1 MQIKSV
7 FLYYFVIKWQNI
19 CIHAKYLVLLSA
31 EMEICEKMK
40 KWLLYILLFCPAF
53 VVADEL
59 QNILNKVYNAEV
71 MPAEKQDSVLGNGER
86 LMVNGER
93 VLKRFRLE
101 YENKHQIYRHSFMA
115 DYYVIDTKKKNQRTQ
130 IGGGPIRDAVLSPN
144 NRYVVYAKEDNNL
157 YIFKL
162 DYMTEVAVTTQKE
175 GENIFNGISDW
186 LYEEEFGTTCMCAFS
201 PDSKQVA
208 FVRLDEKDVPTFEW
222 QEMLGVQYPKTLSLR
237 YPKAG
242 DVNAKA
248 TVCVYDIYYKSI
260 KTMDIGETDN
270 WYIPRLTWTMPE
282 AKGKEPVEP
291 RLIVEKV
298 NRDQNK
304 MEVYSVNPKSTVSQ
318 LLYKESSDKY
328 YVDYELFDQWK
339 WLSDGRFVVLSEKDG
354 WLSAYLYSALGT
366 EMKRL
371 TPDGIDVFALYGVN
385 EKAQILYYQA
395 APTPM
400 TRQCYAVD
408 LKKGGITQLTTEE
421 GMHSLRFN
429 EDLSL
434 AIENFENNTTPNRYT
449 LYEIKGASLKK
460 RQELKN
466 NDAIAAKWAASG
478 LPNKE
483 FLYFVTER
491 KDTLNAWMILPPDF
505 DAHKRYPCVLMQYSG
520 PGSQRVLN
528 RWRKGFGHYLA
539 QQGYVVINSDGR
551 GTNAR
556 GRQWRNETYM
566 RLGQKEAD
574 DQLSTARFAAS
585 LAFVDPERI
594 AIIGW
599 SYGGYQAIRTMSE
612 KEDRLI
618 KCGVAI
624 APVTDW
630 RLYDTGYTERYMRRP
645 QVNAKGYDQADLKQL
660 ASQLQGDLLIIH
672 GLADDNVHAQN
683 TMQYVDALVQA
694 GKQFEMQIYPDDNH
708 FLRKRSNY
716 EHLHRRIMLFLKNKL

>member
-1 MQIKSV
+1 
-7 FLYYFVIKWQNI
+7 
-19 CIHAKYLVLLSA
+19 
-31 EMEICEKMK
+31 MELCAKMK
-40 KWLLYILLFCPAF
+40 KLLLYILLFCPAI
-53 VVADEL
+53 VAADEL
-59 QNILNKVYNAEV
+59 TNILNKEYNAQLLS
-71 MPAEKQDSVLGNGER
+71 AAQQDSILGNGER
-86 LMVNGER
+86 LMVGGESMP
-93 VLKRFRLE
+93 KRWRLE
-101 YENKHQIYRHSFMA
+101 HENKQQIYRHSFVA

-130 IGGGPIRDAVLSPN
+130 IGGGPIRDAVMSPN
-144 NRYVVYAKEDNNL
+144 NRYIVYAKADNNL

-162 DYMTEVAVTTQKE
+162 DYMTEVPLTTSKE
-175 GENIFNGISDW
+175 GSEIFNGISDW
-186 LYEEEFGTTCMCAFS
+186 LYEEEFGTTCMFAFS
-201 PDSKQVA
+201 PDSKQLA
-208 FVRLDEKDVPTFEW
+208 FVRLDEQDVPSFEW

-242 DVNAKA
+242 DANAKA
-248 TVCVYDIYYKSI
+248 SVCVYDIYYKSI
-260 KTMDIGETDN
+260 KTMDIGDTDN

-282 AKGKEPVEP
+282 QKGKEPVEP
-291 RLIVEKV
+291 RLIVEKI

-318 LLYKESSDKY
+318 LLYKESSDQY
-328 YVDYELFDQWK
+328 YVDYELFDHWK
-339 WLSDGRFVVLSEKDG
+339 WLRDGRFVVLSEKDG
-354 WLSAYLYSALGT
+354 WLSAYLYSALGR
-366 EMKRL
+366 EEKRL

-385 EKAQILYYQA
+385 EKAQLLYYQA

-408 LKKGGITQLTTEE
+408 LKKGGITPLTSEE

-429 EDLSL
+429 EDLTM
-434 AIENFENNTTPNRYT
+434 AIENFESNTTPNRYT
-449 LYEIKGASLKK
+449 LYEVKGTSLKK
-460 RQELKN
+460 REELKN
-466 NDAIAAKWAASG
+466 NDAVAAKWAASD

-491 KDTLNAWMILPPDF
+491 KDTLNAWMILPSDF
-505 DAHKRYPCVLMQYSG
+505 NAHKRYPCVLLQYSG

-574 DQLSTARFAAS
+574 DQLSTAHFAAS

-594 AIIGW
+594 ALMGW
-599 SYGGYQAIRTMSE
+599 SYGGYQTIRTMSE
-612 KEDRLI
+612 KEDRIL

-645 QVNAKGYDQADLKQL
+645 QVNAKGYNLADLKQM
-660 ASQLQGDLLIIH
+660 ASQLQGDLLIVH

-716 EHLHRRIMLFLKNKL
+716 EHLHRRIMVFLKNKL

>member
-1 MQIKSV
+1 
-7 FLYYFVIKWQNI
+7 
-19 CIHAKYLVLLSA
+19 
-31 EMEICEKMK
+31 MELCAKMK
-40 KWLLYILLFCPAF
+40 KLLLYILLFCPAI
-53 VVADEL
+53 VAADEL
-59 QNILNKVYNAEV
+59 TNILNKEYNAQLLSA
-71 MPAEKQDSVLGNGER
+71 AEQDSILGNGER
-86 LMVNGER
+86 LMVGGESMP
-93 VLKRFRLE
+93 KRWRLE
-101 YENKHQIYRHSFMA
+101 YENKQQIYRHSFVA

-130 IGGGPIRDAVLSPN
+130 IGGGPIRDAVMSPN
-144 NRYVVYAKEDNNL
+144 NRYIVYAKADNNL

-162 DYMTEVAVTTQKE
+162 DYMTEVPLTTSKE
-175 GENIFNGISDW
+175 GSEIFNGISDW
-186 LYEEEFGTTCMCAFS
+186 LYEEEFGTTCMFAFS
-201 PDSKQVA
+201 PDSKQLA
-208 FVRLDEKDVPTFEW
+208 FVRLDEQNVPSFEW

-242 DVNAKA
+242 DANAKA
-248 TVCVYDIYYKSI
+248 SVCVYDIYYKSI
-260 KTMDIGETDN
+260 KTMDIGDTDN

-282 AKGKEPVEP
+282 QKGKEPVEP
-291 RLIVEKV
+291 RLIVEKI

-318 LLYKESSDKY
+318 LLYKESSDQY
-328 YVDYELFDQWK
+328 YADYELFDHWK
-339 WLSDGRFVVLSEKDG
+339 WLRDGRFVVLSEKDG
-354 WLSAYLYSALGT
+354 WLSAYLYSALGR
-366 EMKRL
+366 EEKRL

-385 EKAQILYYQA
+385 EKAQLLYYQA

-408 LKKGGITQLTTEE
+408 MKKGGITPLTSEE

-429 EDLSL
+429 EDLTM
-434 AIENFENNTTPNRYT
+434 AIENFESNTTPNRYT
-449 LYEIKGASLKK
+449 LYEVKGTSLKK
-460 RQELKN
+460 REELKN
-466 NDAIAAKWAASG
+466 NDAVAAKWAASG

-491 KDTLNAWMILPPDF
+491 KDTLNAWMILPSDF
-505 DAHKRYPCVLMQYSG
+505 NAHKRYPCVLLQYSG

-574 DQLSTARFAAS
+574 DQLSTAHFAAS

-594 AIIGW
+594 ALMGW
-599 SYGGYQAIRTMSE
+599 SYGGYQTIRTMSE
-612 KEDRLI
+612 KEDRII

-645 QVNAKGYDQADLKQL
+645 QVNAKGYNLADLKQM
-660 ASQLQGDLLIIH
+660 ASQLQGDLLIVH

-716 EHLHRRIMLFLKNKL
+716 EHLHRRIMVFLKNKL

>member
-1 MQIKSV
+1 
-7 FLYYFVIKWQNI
+7 
-19 CIHAKYLVLLSA
+19 
-31 EMEICEKMK
+31 MELCAKMK
-40 KWLLYILLFCPAF
+40 KLLLYILLFCPAI
-53 VVADEL
+53 VAADEL
-59 QNILNKVYNAEV
+59 TNILNKEYNAQLLSA
-71 MPAEKQDSVLGNGER
+71 AEQDSILGNGER
-86 LMVNGER
+86 LMVGGESMP
-93 VLKRFRLE
+93 KRWRLE
-101 YENKHQIYRHSFMA
+101 YENKQQIYRHSFVA

-130 IGGGPIRDAVLSPN
+130 IGGGPIRDAVMSPN
-144 NRYVVYAKEDNNL
+144 NRYIVYAKADNNL

-162 DYMTEVAVTTQKE
+162 DYMTEVPLTTSKE
-175 GENIFNGISDW
+175 GSEIFNGISDW
-186 LYEEEFGTTCMCAFS
+186 LYEEEFGTTCMFAFS
-201 PDSKQVA
+201 PDSKQLA
-208 FVRLDEKDVPTFEW
+208 FVRLDEQNVPSFEW

-242 DVNAKA
+242 DANAKA
-248 TVCVYDIYYKSI
+248 SVCVYDIYYKSI
-260 KTMDIGETDN
+260 KTMDIGDTDN

-282 AKGKEPVEP
+282 QKGKEPVEP
-291 RLIVEKV
+291 RLIVEKI

-318 LLYKESSDKY
+318 LLYKESSDQY
-328 YVDYELFDQWK
+328 YVDYELFDHWK
-339 WLSDGRFVVLSEKDG
+339 WLRDGRFVVLSEKDG
-354 WLSAYLYSALGT
+354 WLSAYLYSALGR
-366 EMKRL
+366 EEKRL

-385 EKAQILYYQA
+385 EKAQLLYYQA

-408 LKKGGITQLTTEE
+408 MKKGGITPLTSEE

-429 EDLSL
+429 EDLTM
-434 AIENFENNTTPNRYT
+434 AIENFESNTTPNRYT
-449 LYEIKGASLKK
+449 LYEVKGTSLKK
-460 RQELKN
+460 REELKN
-466 NDAIAAKWAASG
+466 NDAVAAKWAASG

-491 KDTLNAWMILPPDF
+491 KDTLNAWMILPSDF
-505 DAHKRYPCVLMQYSG
+505 NAHKRYPCVLLQYSG

-574 DQLSTARFAAS
+574 DQLSTAHFAAS

-594 AIIGW
+594 ALMGW
-599 SYGGYQAIRTMSE
+599 SYGGYQTIRTMSE
-612 KEDRLI
+612 KEDRIL

-645 QVNAKGYDQADLKQL
+645 QVNAKGYDLADLKQM
-660 ASQLQGDLLIIH
+660 ASQLQGDLLIVH

-716 EHLHRRIMLFLKNKL
+716 EHLHRRIMVFLKNKL

>member
-1 MQIKSV
+1 
-7 FLYYFVIKWQNI
+7 
-19 CIHAKYLVLLSA
+19 
-31 EMEICEKMK
+31 MELCAKMK
-40 KWLLYILLFCPAF
+40 KLLLYILLFCPAI
-53 VVADEL
+53 VAADEL
-59 QNILNKVYNAEV
+59 TNILNKEYNAQLLS
-71 MPAEKQDSVLGNGER
+71 AAQQDSILGNGER
-86 LMVNGER
+86 LMVGGESMP
-93 VLKRFRLE
+93 KRWRLE
-101 YENKHQIYRHSFMA
+101 YENKQQIYRHSFVA

-130 IGGGPIRDAVLSPN
+130 IGGGPIRDAVMSPN
-144 NRYVVYAKEDNNL
+144 NRYIVYAKADNNL

-162 DYMTEVAVTTQKE
+162 DYMTEVPLTTSKE
-175 GENIFNGISDW
+175 GSEIFNGISDW
-186 LYEEEFGTTCMCAFS
+186 LYEEEFGTTCMFAFS
-201 PDSKQVA
+201 PDSKQLA
-208 FVRLDEKDVPTFEW
+208 FVRLDEQNVPSFEW

-242 DVNAKA
+242 DANAKA
-248 TVCVYDIYYKSI
+248 SVCVYDIYYKSI
-260 KTMDIGETDN
+260 KTMDIGDTDN

-282 AKGKEPVEP
+282 QKGKEPVEP
-291 RLIVEKV
+291 RLIVEKI

-304 MEVYSVNPKSTVSQ
+304 MEVYSVNPKSTVSH
-318 LLYKESSDKY
+318 LLYKESSDQY
-328 YVDYELFDQWK
+328 YVDYELFDHWK
-339 WLSDGRFVVLSEKDG
+339 WLRDGRFVVLSEKDG
-354 WLSAYLYSALGT
+354 WLSAYLYSALGR
-366 EMKRL
+366 EEKRL

-385 EKAQILYYQA
+385 EKAQLLYYQA

-408 LKKGGITQLTTEE
+408 MKKGGITPLTSEE

-429 EDLSL
+429 EDLTM
-434 AIENFENNTTPNRYT
+434 AIENFESNTTPNRYT
-449 LYEIKGASLKK
+449 LYEVKGTSLKK
-460 RQELKN
+460 REELKN
-466 NDAIAAKWAASG
+466 NDAVAAKWAASG

-491 KDTLNAWMILPPDF
+491 KDTLNAWMILPSDF
-505 DAHKRYPCVLMQYSG
+505 NAHKRYPCVLLQYSG

-574 DQLSTARFAAS
+574 DQLSTAHFAAS

-594 AIIGW
+594 ALMGW
-599 SYGGYQAIRTMSE
+599 SYGGYQTIRTMSE
-612 KEDRLI
+612 KEDRII

-645 QVNAKGYDQADLKQL
+645 QVNAKGYDLADLKQM
-660 ASQLQGDLLIIH
+660 ASQLQGDLLIVH

-716 EHLHRRIMLFLKNKL
+716 EHLHRRIMVFLKNKL

>member
-1 MQIKSV
+1 
-7 FLYYFVIKWQNI
+7 
-19 CIHAKYLVLLSA
+19 
-31 EMEICEKMK
+31 MELCAKMK
-40 KWLLYILLFCPAF
+40 KLLLYILLFCPAI
-53 VVADEL
+53 VAADEL
-59 QNILNKVYNAEV
+59 TNILNKEYNAQLLS
-71 MPAEKQDSVLGNGER
+71 AAQQDSILGNGER
-86 LMVNGER
+86 LMVGGESMP
-93 VLKRFRLE
+93 KRWRLE
-101 YENKHQIYRHSFMA
+101 YENKQQIYRHSFVA

-130 IGGGPIRDAVLSPN
+130 IGGGPIRDAVMSPN
-144 NRYVVYAKEDNNL
+144 NRYIVYAKADNNL

-162 DYMTEVAVTTQKE
+162 DYMTEVPLTTSKE
-175 GENIFNGISDW
+175 GSEIFNGISDW
-186 LYEEEFGTTCMCAFS
+186 LYEEEFGTTCMFAFS

-208 FVRLDEKDVPTFEW
+208 FVRLDEQDVPSFEW
-222 QEMLGVQYPKTLSLR
+222 QEMLGVQYPKTSSLR

-242 DVNAKA
+242 DANAKA
-248 TVCVYDIYYKSI
+248 SVCVYDIYYKSI
-260 KTMDIGETDN
+260 KTMDIGDTDN

-282 AKGKEPVEP
+282 QKGKEPVEP
-291 RLIVEKV
+291 RLIVEKI

-318 LLYKESSDKY
+318 LLYKESSDQY
-328 YVDYELFDQWK
+328 YVDYELFNHWK
-339 WLSDGRFVVLSEKDG
+339 WLRDGRFVVLSEKDG
-354 WLSAYLYSALGT
+354 WLSAYLYSALGR
-366 EMKRL
+366 EEKRL

-385 EKAQILYYQA
+385 EKAQLLYYQA

-408 LKKGGITQLTTEE
+408 MKKGGITPLTSEE

-429 EDLSL
+429 EDLTM
-434 AIENFENNTTPNRYT
+434 AIENFESNTTPNRYT
-449 LYEIKGASLKK
+449 LYEVKGTSLKK
-460 RQELKN
+460 REELKN
-466 NDAIAAKWAASG
+466 NDAVAAKWAASG

-491 KDTLNAWMILPPDF
+491 KDTLNAWMILPSDF
-505 DAHKRYPCVLMQYSG
+505 NAHKRYPCVLLQYSG

-574 DQLSTARFAAS
+574 DQLSTAHFAAS

-594 AIIGW
+594 ALMGW
-599 SYGGYQAIRTMSE
+599 SYGGYQTIRTMSE
-612 KEDRLI
+612 KEDRIL

-645 QVNAKGYDQADLKQL
+645 QVNAKGYNLADLKQM
-660 ASQLQGDLLIIH
+660 ASQLQGDLLIVH

-716 EHLHRRIMLFLKNKL
+716 EHLHRRIMVFLKNKL

>member
-1 MQIKSV
+1 
-7 FLYYFVIKWQNI
+7 
-19 CIHAKYLVLLSA
+19 
-31 EMEICEKMK
+31 MELCAKMK
-40 KWLLYILLFCPAF
+40 KLLLYILLFCPAI
-53 VVADEL
+53 VAADEL
-59 QNILNKVYNAEV
+59 TNILNKEYNAQLLSA
-71 MPAEKQDSVLGNGER
+71 AEQDSILGNGER
-86 LMVNGER
+86 LMVGGESMP
-93 VLKRFRLE
+93 KRWRLE
-101 YENKHQIYRHSFMA
+101 YKNKQQIYRHSFVA

-130 IGGGPIRDAVLSPN
+130 IGGGPIRDAVMSPN
-144 NRYVVYAKEDNNL
+144 NRYIVYAKADNNL

-162 DYMTEVAVTTQKE
+162 DYMTEVPLTTSKE
-175 GENIFNGISDW
+175 GSEIFNGISDW
-186 LYEEEFGTTCMCAFS
+186 LYEEEFGTTCMFAFS
-201 PDSKQVA
+201 PDSKQLA
-208 FVRLDEKDVPTFEW
+208 FVRLDEQDVPSFEW

-242 DVNAKA
+242 DANAKA
-248 TVCVYDIYYKSI
+248 SVCVYDIYYKSI
-260 KTMDIGETDN
+260 KTMDIGDTDN

-282 AKGKEPVEP
+282 QKGKEPVEP
-291 RLIVEKV
+291 RLIVEKI

-318 LLYKESSDKY
+318 LLYKESSDQY
-328 YVDYELFDQWK
+328 YVDYELFDHWK
-339 WLSDGRFVVLSEKDG
+339 WLRDGRFVVLSEKDG
-354 WLSAYLYSALGT
+354 WLSAYLYSALGR
-366 EMKRL
+366 EEKRL

-385 EKAQILYYQA
+385 EKAQLLYYQA

-408 LKKGGITQLTTEE
+408 MKKGGITPLTSEE

-429 EDLSL
+429 EDLTM
-434 AIENFENNTTPNRYT
+434 AIENFESNTTPNRYT
-449 LYEIKGASLKK
+449 LYEVKGTSLKK
-460 RQELKN
+460 REELKN
-466 NDAIAAKWAASG
+466 NDAVAAKWAASG

-491 KDTLNAWMILPPDF
+491 KDTLNAWMILPSDF
-505 DAHKRYPCVLMQYSG
+505 NAHKRYPCVLLQYSG

-574 DQLSTARFAAS
+574 DQLSTAHFAAS
-585 LAFVDPERI
+585 LAFVDTERI
-594 AIIGW
+594 ALMGW
-599 SYGGYQAIRTMSE
+599 SYGGYQTIRTMSE
-612 KEDRLI
+612 KEDRII

-645 QVNAKGYDQADLKQL
+645 QVNAKGYNLADLKQM
-660 ASQLQGDLLIIH
+660 ASQLQGDLLIVH

-716 EHLHRRIMLFLKNKL
+716 EHLHRRIMVFLKNKL

>member
-1 MQIKSV
+1 
-7 FLYYFVIKWQNI
+7 
-19 CIHAKYLVLLSA
+19 
-31 EMEICEKMK
+31 MELCAKMK
-40 KWLLYILLFCPAF
+40 KLLLYILLFCPAI
-53 VVADEL
+53 VAADEL
-59 QNILNKVYNAEV
+59 TNILNKEYNAQLLSA
-71 MPAEKQDSVLGNGER
+71 AEQDSILGNGER
-86 LMVNGER
+86 LMVGGESMP
-93 VLKRFRLE
+93 KRWRLE
-101 YENKHQIYRHSFMA
+101 YENKQQIYRHSFVA

-130 IGGGPIRDAVLSPN
+130 IGGGPIRDAVMSPN
-144 NRYVVYAKEDNNL
+144 NRYIVYAKADNNL

-162 DYMTEVAVTTQKE
+162 DYMTEVPLTTSKE
-175 GENIFNGISDW
+175 GSEIFNGISDW
-186 LYEEEFGTTCMCAFS
+186 LYEEEFGTTCMFAFS
-201 PDSKQVA
+201 PDSKQLA
-208 FVRLDEKDVPTFEW
+208 FVRLDEQNVPSFEW

-242 DVNAKA
+242 DANAKA
-248 TVCVYDIYYKSI
+248 SVCVYDIYYKSI
-260 KTMDIGETDN
+260 KTMDIGDTDN

-282 AKGKEPVEP
+282 QKGKEPVEP
-291 RLIVEKV
+291 RLIVEKI

-318 LLYKESSDKY
+318 LLYKESSDQY
-328 YVDYELFDQWK
+328 YVDYELFDHWK
-339 WLSDGRFVVLSEKDG
+339 WLRDGRFVVLSEKDG
-354 WLSAYLYSALGT
+354 WLSAYLYSALGR
-366 EMKRL
+366 EEKRL

-385 EKAQILYYQA
+385 EKAQLLYYQA

-408 LKKGGITQLTTEE
+408 MKKGGITPLTSEE

-429 EDLSL
+429 EDLTM
-434 AIENFENNTTPNRYT
+434 AIENFESNTTPNRYT
-449 LYEIKGASLKK
+449 LYEVKGTSLKK
-460 RQELKN
+460 REELKN
-466 NDAIAAKWAASG
+466 NDAVAAKWAASG

-491 KDTLNAWMILPPDF
+491 KDTLNAWMILPSDF
-505 DAHKRYPCVLMQYSG
+505 NAHKRYPCVLLQYSG

-574 DQLSTARFAAS
+574 DQLSTAHFAAS

-594 AIIGW
+594 ALMGW
-599 SYGGYQAIRTMSE
+599 SYGGYQTIRTMSE
-612 KEDRLI
+612 KEDRIL

-645 QVNAKGYDQADLKQL
+645 QVNAKGYNLADLKQM
-660 ASQLQGDLLIIH
+660 ASQLQGDLLIVH

-716 EHLHRRIMLFLKNKL
+716 EHLHRRIMVFLKNKL

>member
-1 MQIKSV
+1 
-7 FLYYFVIKWQNI
+7 
-19 CIHAKYLVLLSA
+19 
-31 EMEICEKMK
+31 MELCAKMK
-40 KWLLYILLFCPAF
+40 KLLLYILLFCPAI
-53 VVADEL
+53 VAADEL
-59 QNILNKVYNAEV
+59 TNILNKEYNAQLLS
-71 MPAEKQDSVLGNGER
+71 AAQQDSILGNGER
-86 LMVNGER
+86 LMVGGESMP
-93 VLKRFRLE
+93 KRWRLE
-101 YENKHQIYRHSFMA
+101 YENKQQIYRHSFVA

-130 IGGGPIRDAVLSPN
+130 IGGGPIRDAVMSPN
-144 NRYVVYAKEDNNL
+144 NRYIVYAKADNNL

-162 DYMTEVAVTTQKE
+162 DYMTEVPLTTSKE
-175 GENIFNGISDW
+175 GSEIFNGISDW
-186 LYEEEFGTTCMCAFS
+186 LYEEEFGTTCMFAFS
-201 PDSKQVA
+201 PDSKQLA
-208 FVRLDEKDVPTFEW
+208 FVRLDEQDVPSFEW

-242 DVNAKA
+242 DANAKA
-248 TVCVYDIYYKSI
+248 SVCVYDIYYKSI
-260 KTMDIGETDN
+260 KTMDIGDTDN

-282 AKGKEPVEP
+282 QKGKEPVEP
-291 RLIVEKV
+291 RLIVEKI

-318 LLYKESSDKY
+318 LLYKESSDQY
-328 YVDYELFDQWK
+328 YVDYELFDHWK
-339 WLSDGRFVVLSEKDG
+339 WLRDGRFVVLSEKDG
-354 WLSAYLYSALGT
+354 WLSAYLYSALGR
-366 EMKRL
+366 EEKRL
-371 TPDGIDVFALYGVN
+371 TPDGIDVFTLYGVN
-385 EKAQILYYQA
+385 EKAQLLYYQA

-408 LKKGGITQLTTEE
+408 LKKGGITPLTSEE

-429 EDLSL
+429 EDLTM
-434 AIENFENNTTPNRYT
+434 AIENFESNTTPNRYT
-449 LYEIKGASLKK
+449 LYEVKGTSLKK
-460 RQELKN
+460 REELKN
-466 NDAIAAKWAASG
+466 NDAVAAKWAASG

-491 KDTLNAWMILPPDF
+491 KDTLNAWMILPSDF
-505 DAHKRYPCVLMQYSG
+505 NAHKRYPCVLLQYSG

-574 DQLSTARFAAS
+574 DQLSTAHFAAS

-594 AIIGW
+594 ALMGW
-599 SYGGYQAIRTMSE
+599 SYGGYQTIRTMSE
-612 KEDRLI
+612 KEDRII

-645 QVNAKGYDQADLKQL
+645 QVNAKGYNLADLKQM
-660 ASQLQGDLLIIH
+660 ASQLQGDLLIVH

-716 EHLHRRIMLFLKNKL
+716 EHLHRRIMVFLKNKL

>member
-1 MQIKSV
+1 
-7 FLYYFVIKWQNI
+7 
-19 CIHAKYLVLLSA
+19 
-31 EMEICEKMK
+31 MELCAKMK
-40 KWLLYILLFCPAF
+40 KLLLYILLFCPAI
-53 VVADEL
+53 VAADEL
-59 QNILNKVYNAEV
+59 TNILNKEYNAQLLS
-71 MPAEKQDSVLGNGER
+71 AAQQDSILGNGER
-86 LMVNGER
+86 LMVGGESMP
-93 VLKRFRLE
+93 KRWRLE
-101 YENKHQIYRHSFMA
+101 YENKQQIYRHSFVA

-130 IGGGPIRDAVLSPN
+130 IGGGPIRDAVMSPN
-144 NRYVVYAKEDNNL
+144 NRYIVYAKADNNL

-162 DYMTEVAVTTQKE
+162 DYMTEVPLTTSKE
-175 GENIFNGISDW
+175 GSEIFNGISDW
-186 LYEEEFGTTCMCAFS
+186 LYEEEFGTTCMFAFS
-201 PDSKQVA
+201 PDSKQLA
-208 FVRLDEKDVPTFEW
+208 FVRLDEQNVPSFEW

-242 DVNAKA
+242 DANAKA
-248 TVCVYDIYYKSI
+248 SVCVYDIYYKSI
-260 KTMDIGETDN
+260 KTMDIGDTDN

-282 AKGKEPVEP
+282 QKGKEPVEP
-291 RLIVEKV
+291 RLIVEKI

-318 LLYKESSDKY
+318 LLYKESSDQY
-328 YVDYELFDQWK
+328 YADYELFDHWK
-339 WLSDGRFVVLSEKDG
+339 WLRDGRFVVLSEKDG
-354 WLSAYLYSALGT
+354 WLSAYLYSALGR
-366 EMKRL
+366 EEKRL

-385 EKAQILYYQA
+385 EKAQLLYYQA

-408 LKKGGITQLTTEE
+408 MKKGGITPLTSEE

-429 EDLSL
+429 EDLTM
-434 AIENFENNTTPNRYT
+434 AIENFESNTTPNRYT
-449 LYEIKGASLKK
+449 LYEVKGTSLKK
-460 RQELKN
+460 REELKN
-466 NDAIAAKWAASG
+466 NDAVAAKWAASG

-491 KDTLNAWMILPPDF
+491 KDTLNAWMILPSDF
-505 DAHKRYPCVLMQYSG
+505 NAHKRYPCVLLQYSG

-574 DQLSTARFAAS
+574 DQLSTAHFAAS

-594 AIIGW
+594 ALMGW
-599 SYGGYQAIRTMSE
+599 SYGGYQTIRTMSE
-612 KEDRLI
+612 KEDRIL

-645 QVNAKGYDQADLKQL
+645 QVNAKGYDLADLKQM
-660 ASQLQGDLLIIH
+660 ASQLQGDLLIVH

-716 EHLHRRIMLFLKNKL
+716 EHLHRRIMVFLKNKL

>member
-1 MQIKSV
+1 
-7 FLYYFVIKWQNI
+7 
-19 CIHAKYLVLLSA
+19 
-31 EMEICEKMK
+31 MELCAKMK
-40 KWLLYILLFCPAF
+40 KLLLYILLFCPAI
-53 VVADEL
+53 VAADEL
-59 QNILNKVYNAEV
+59 TNILNKEYNAQLLS
-71 MPAEKQDSVLGNGER
+71 AAQQDSILGNGER
-86 LMVNGER
+86 LMVGGESMP
-93 VLKRFRLE
+93 KRWRLE
-101 YENKHQIYRHSFMA
+101 YENKQQIYRHSFVA

-130 IGGGPIRDAVLSPN
+130 IGGGPIRDAVMSPN
-144 NRYVVYAKEDNNL
+144 NRYIVYAKADNNL

-162 DYMTEVAVTTQKE
+162 DYMTEVPLTTSKE
-175 GENIFNGISDW
+175 GSEIFNGISDW
-186 LYEEEFGTTCMCAFS
+186 LYEEEFGTTCMFAFS
-201 PDSKQVA
+201 PDSKQLA
-208 FVRLDEKDVPTFEW
+208 FVRLDEQNVPSFEW

-242 DVNAKA
+242 DANAKA
-248 TVCVYDIYYKSI
+248 SVCVYDIYYKSI
-260 KTMDIGETDN
+260 KTMDIGDTDN

-282 AKGKEPVEP
+282 QKGKEPVEP
-291 RLIVEKV
+291 RLIVEKI

-318 LLYKESSDKY
+318 LLYKESSDQY
-328 YVDYELFDQWK
+328 YVDYELFDHWK
-339 WLSDGRFVVLSEKDG
+339 WLRDGRFVVLSEKDG
-354 WLSAYLYSALGT
+354 WLSAYLYSALGR
-366 EMKRL
+366 EEKRL
-371 TPDGIDVFALYGVN
+371 TPDGIDVFTLYGVN
-385 EKAQILYYQA
+385 EKAQLLYYQA

-408 LKKGGITQLTTEE
+408 MKKGGITPLTSEE

-429 EDLSL
+429 EDLTM
-434 AIENFENNTTPNRYT
+434 AIENFESNTTPNRYT
-449 LYEIKGASLKK
+449 LYEVKGTSLKK
-460 RQELKN
+460 REELKN
-466 NDAIAAKWAASG
+466 NDAVAAKWAASG

-491 KDTLNAWMILPPDF
+491 KDTLNAWMILPSDF
-505 DAHKRYPCVLMQYSG
+505 NAHKRYPCVLLQYSG

-574 DQLSTARFAAS
+574 DQLSTAHFAAS

-594 AIIGW
+594 ALMGW
-599 SYGGYQAIRTMSE
+599 SYGGYQTIRTMSE
-612 KEDRLI
+612 KEDRII

-645 QVNAKGYDQADLKQL
+645 QVNVKGYNLADLKQM
-660 ASQLQGDLLIIH
+660 ASQLQGDLLIVH

-716 EHLHRRIMLFLKNKL
+716 EHLHRRIMVFLKNKL

>member
-1 MQIKSV
+1 MRKCV
-7 FLYYFVIKWQNI
+7 LY
-19 CIHAKYLVLLSA
+19 LMLLCA
-31 EMEICEKMK
+31 LTCR
-40 KWLLYILLFCPAF
+40 
-53 VVADEL
+53 ADEL
-59 QNILNKVYNAEV
+59 TNILNKEYNAQLLSA
-71 MPAEKQDSVLGNGER
+71 AEQDSILGNGER
-86 LMVNGER
+86 LVVSGESYP
-93 VLKRFRLE
+93 KRWRLE
-101 YENKHQIYRHSFMA
+101 YENKQQIYRHSFVA

-130 IGGGPIRDAVLSPN
+130 IGGGPIRDAVMSPN
-144 NRYVVYAKEDNNL
+144 NRYVVYAKADNNL

-162 DYMTEVAVTTQKE
+162 DYMTEVAVTTSKE
-175 GENIFNGISDW
+175 GEEIFNGISDW
-186 LYEEEFGTTCMCAFS
+186 LYEEEFGTTCMFAFS

-208 FVRLDEKDVPTFEW
+208 FVRLDEQDVPSFEW

-242 DVNAKA
+242 DANAKA
-248 TVCVYDIYYKSI
+248 SVCVYDIYYKSI
-260 KTMDIGETDN
+260 KTMDIGDTDN

-282 AKGKEPVEP
+282 QKGKEPVEP

-298 NRDQNK
+298 NRDQTK

-328 YVDYELFDQWK
+328 YVDYELFDQWQ

-354 WLSAYLYSALGT
+354 WLSAYLYSALGR
-366 EMKRL
+366 EEKRL

-385 EKAQILYYQA
+385 EKAQLLYYQA

-408 LKKGGITQLTTEE
+408 LKKGGITPLTTEE
-421 GMHSLRFN
+421 GMHSLRLN
-429 EDLSL
+429 EDLTL
-434 AIENFENNTTPNRYT
+434 AIENFESNTTPNRYT
-449 LYEIKGASLKK
+449 LYDVKGASLKK
-460 RQELKN
+460 REELKN
-466 NDAIAAKWAASG
+466 NDEIAAKWAASG

-574 DQLSTARFAAS
+574 DQLSTAHFAAS

-594 AIIGW
+594 ALMGW
-599 SYGGYQAIRTMSE
+599 SYGGYQTIRTMSE
-612 KEDRLI
+612 KEYRI
-618 KCGVAI
+618 IHCGVAI

-645 QVNAKGYDQADLKQL
+645 QVNAKGYDLADLKQM
-660 ASQLQGDLLIIH
+660 ASQLQGELLIVH

-683 TMQYVDALVQA
+683 TMQYVDALVEA

-716 EHLHRRIMLFLKNKL
+716 EHLHRRIMVFLKNKL

>member
-1 MQIKSV
+1 MPVSI
-7 FLYYFVIKWQNI
+7 
-19 CIHAKYLVLLSA
+19 
-31 EMEICEKMK
+31 
-40 KWLLYILLFCPAF
+40 
-53 VVADEL
+53 VAH
-59 QNILNKVYNAEV
+59 I
-71 MPAEKQDSVLGNGER
+71 
-86 LMVNGER
+86 
-93 VLKRFRLE
+93 
-101 YENKHQIYRHSFMA
+101 
-115 DYYVIDTKKKNQRTQ
+115 
-130 IGGGPIRDAVLSPN
+130 
-144 NRYVVYAKEDNNL
+144 
-157 YIFKL
+157 
-162 DYMTEVAVTTQKE
+162 
-175 GENIFNGISDW
+175 
-186 LYEEEFGTTCMCAFS
+186 
-201 PDSKQVA
+201 
-208 FVRLDEKDVPTFEW
+208 
-222 QEMLGVQYPKTLSLR
+222 
-237 YPKAG
+237 
-242 DVNAKA
+242 
-248 TVCVYDIYYKSI
+248 
-260 KTMDIGETDN
+260 
-270 WYIPRLTWTMPE
+270 
-282 AKGKEPVEP
+282 
-291 RLIVEKV
+291 
-298 NRDQNK
+298 
-304 MEVYSVNPKSTVSQ
+304 
-318 LLYKESSDKY
+318 LYKESSDRY
-328 YVDYELFDQWK
+328 YVDYELFDQWQ

-354 WLSAYLYSALGT
+354 WLSAYLYSALGR
-366 EMKRL
+366 EEKRL

-408 LKKGGITQLTTEE
+408 LKKGGITPLTTEE

-429 EDLSL
+429 EDLTL
-434 AIENFENNTTPNRYT
+434 AIENFESNTTPNRYT
-449 LYEIKGASLKK
+449 LYDVKGASLKM

-466 NDAIAAKWAASG
+466 NDAIAAKWTASG

-491 KDTLNAWMILPPDF
+491 KDTLNAWMILPADF
-505 DAHKRYPCVLMQYSG
+505 DASKRYPCVLMQYSG
-520 PGSQRVLN
+520 PSSQRVLN

-612 KEDRLI
+612 KEDRMI

-645 QVNAKGYDQADLKQL
+645 QVNAKGYDLADLKQM
-660 ASQLQGDLLIIH
+660 ASQLQGDLLIVH

-716 EHLHRRIMLFLKNKL
+716 EHLHRRIMTFLKNKL

>member
-1 MQIKSV
+1 MRPNWIIMNKCV
-7 FLYYFVIKWQNI
+7 LY
-19 CIHAKYLVLLSA
+19 LMLLCA
-31 EMEICEKMK
+31 LTCR
-40 KWLLYILLFCPAF
+40 
-53 VVADEL
+53 ADEL
-59 QNILNKVYNAEV
+59 TNILNKEYNAQLLSA
-71 MPAEKQDSVLGNGER
+71 AEQDSILGNGER
-86 LMVNGER
+86 LVVSGESYP
-93 VLKRFRLE
+93 KRWRLE
-101 YENKHQIYRHSFMA
+101 YENKQQIYRHSFVA

-130 IGGGPIRDAVLSPN
+130 IGGGPIRDAVMSPN
-144 NRYVVYAKEDNNL
+144 NRYVVYAKADNNL

-162 DYMTEVAVTTQKE
+162 DYMTEVAITTQKE
-175 GENIFNGISDW
+175 GEEIFNGISDW
-186 LYEEEFGTTCMCAFS
+186 LYEEEFGTTCMFAFS

-208 FVRLDEKDVPTFEW
+208 FVRLDEQDVPSFEW
-222 QEMLGVQYPKTLSLR
+222 QEMLGVQYPKTSSLR

-242 DVNAKA
+242 DANAKA
-248 TVCVYDIYYKSI
+248 SVCVYDIYYKSI
-260 KTMDIGETDN
+260 KTMDIGDTDN

-282 AKGKEPVEP
+282 QKGKEPVEP

-298 NRDQNK
+298 NRDQTK

-354 WLSAYLYSALGT
+354 WLSAYLYSALGR
-366 EMKRL
+366 EEKRL

-385 EKAQILYYQA
+385 EKAQLLYYQA

-408 LKKGGITQLTTEE
+408 LKKGGITPLTTEE

-429 EDLSL
+429 EDLTL
-434 AIENFENNTTPNRYT
+434 AIENFESNTTPNRYT
-449 LYEIKGASLKK
+449 LYDVKGASLKK
-460 RQELKN
+460 REELKN
-466 NDAIAAKWAASG
+466 NDEIAAKWAASG
-478 LPNKE
+478 LPNKQ

-491 KDTLNAWMILPPDF
+491 RDTLNAWMILPPDF

-574 DQLSTARFAAS
+574 DQLSTAHFAAS

-594 AIIGW
+594 ALMGW
-599 SYGGYQAIRTMSE
+599 SYGGYQTIRTMSE
-612 KEDRLI
+612 KEDRI
-618 KCGVAI
+618 IHCGVAI

-645 QVNAKGYDQADLKQL
+645 QVNAKGYDLADLKQM
-660 ASQLQGDLLIIH
+660 ASQLQGELLIVH

-683 TMQYVDALVQA
+683 TMQYVDALVEA

-716 EHLHRRIMLFLKNKL
+716 EHLHRRIMVFLKNKL

>member
-1 MQIKSV
+1 
-7 FLYYFVIKWQNI
+7 
-19 CIHAKYLVLLSA
+19 
-31 EMEICEKMK
+31 MELCAKMK
-40 KWLLYILLFCPAF
+40 KLLLYILLFCPAI
-53 VVADEL
+53 VAADEL
-59 QNILNKVYNAEV
+59 TNILNKEYNAQLLSA
-71 MPAEKQDSVLGNGER
+71 AEQDSILGNGER
-86 LMVNGER
+86 LMVGGESMP
-93 VLKRFRLE
+93 KRWRLE
-101 YENKHQIYRHSFMA
+101 YKNKQQIYRHSFVA

-130 IGGGPIRDAVLSPN
+130 IGGGPIRDAVMSPN
-144 NRYVVYAKEDNNL
+144 NRYIVYAKADNNL

-162 DYMTEVAVTTQKE
+162 DYMTEVPLTTSKE
-175 GENIFNGISDW
+175 GSEIFNGISDW
-186 LYEEEFGTTCMCAFS
+186 LYEEEFGTTCMFAFS

-208 FVRLDEKDVPTFEW
+208 FVRLDEQDVPSFEW

-242 DVNAKA
+242 DANAKA
-248 TVCVYDIYYKSI
+248 SVCVYDIYYKSI
-260 KTMDIGETDN
+260 KTMDIGDTDN

-282 AKGKEPVEP
+282 QKGKEPVEP
-291 RLIVEKV
+291 RLIVEKI

-318 LLYKESSDKY
+318 LLYKESSDQY
-328 YVDYELFDQWK
+328 YVDYELFDHWK
-339 WLSDGRFVVLSEKDG
+339 WLRDGRFVVLSEKDG
-354 WLSAYLYSALGT
+354 WLSAYLYSALGR
-366 EMKRL
+366 EEKRL

-385 EKAQILYYQA
+385 EKAQLLYYQA

-408 LKKGGITQLTTEE
+408 LKKGGITPLTSEE

-429 EDLSL
+429 EDLTM
-434 AIENFENNTTPNRYT
+434 AIENFESNTTPNRYT
-449 LYEIKGASLKK
+449 LYEVKGTSLKK
-460 RQELKN
+460 REELKN
-466 NDAIAAKWAASG
+466 NDAVAAKWAASD

-491 KDTLNAWMILPPDF
+491 KDTLNAWMILPSDF
-505 DAHKRYPCVLMQYSG
+505 NAHKRYPCVLLQYSG

-574 DQLSTARFAAS
+574 DQLSTAHFAAS

-594 AIIGW
+594 ALMGW
-599 SYGGYQAIRTMSE
+599 SYGGYQTIRTMSE
-612 KEDRLI
+612 KEDRIL

-645 QVNAKGYDQADLKQL
+645 QVNAKGYDLADLKQM
-660 ASQLQGDLLIIH
+660 ASQLQGDLLIVH

-716 EHLHRRIMLFLKNKL
+716 EHLHRRIMVFLKNKL

>member
-1 MQIKSV
+1 MKR
-7 FLYYFVIKWQNI
+7 
-19 CIHAKYLVLLSA
+19 LL
-31 EMEICEKMK
+31 I
-40 KWLLYILLFCPAF
+40 YILLLCPVFAA
-53 VVADEL
+53 ADEL
-59 QNILNKVYNAEV
+59 QNILNKVYNAALMSADE
-71 MPAEKQDSVLGNGER
+71 QDSIMAER
-86 LMVNGER
+86 SSGAKDESAVSP
-93 VLKRFRLE
+93 RFRLE
-101 YENKHQIYRHSFMA
+101 YENKQQIYRHSFVA
-115 DYYVIDTKKKNQRTQ
+115 DYYVVDTKKKNQRTQ
-130 IGGGPIRDAVLSPN
+130 IGGGPIRDAVISPN

-162 DYMTEVAVTTQKE
+162 DYMTEVAVTMQKE
-175 GENIFNGISDW
+175 SENLFNGISDW
-186 LYEEEFGTTCMCAFS
+186 LYEEEFGITCMFAFS

-208 FVRLDEKDVPTFEW
+208 FVRLDEKDVPSFEW
-222 QEMLGVQYPKTLSLR
+222 QEMLGVKYPKTLSLR

-242 DVNAKA
+242 DANAKA
-248 TVCVYDIYYKSI
+248 SVCVYDIYYKSI

-304 MEVYSVNPKSTVSQ
+304 MEVYSVNPKSTMSHI
-318 LLYKESSDKY
+318 LYKESSDKY
-328 YVDYELFDQWK
+328 YVDYELFDQWQ
-339 WLSDGRFVVLSEKDG
+339 WLSDGRFIVVSEKDG
-354 WLSAYLYSALGT
+354 WTGAYLYSALGR
-366 EMKRL
+366 EEKRL
-371 TPDGIDVFALYGVN
+371 TPDGIDVTKVYGVN

-400 TRQCYAVD
+400 TRQCYVVD
-408 LKKGGITQLTTEE
+408 LKKGAVTPLTSEE
-421 GMHSLRFN
+421 GMHSLRFSK
-429 EDLSL
+429 DMLL
-434 AIENFENNTTPNRYT
+434 AIDNFESNTTPNRYT
-449 LYEIKGASLKK
+449 LYDVKGASLKLRK
-460 RQELKN
+460 EVKN
-466 NDAIAAKWAASG
+466 NDEVAAKWAASG

-539 QQGYVVINSDGR
+539 SQGYVVINSDGR

-566 RLGQKEAD
+566 KLGQKEAD
-574 DQLSTARFAAS
+574 DQLSTAHFAAS

-594 AIIGW
+594 AIMGW
-599 SYGGYQAIRTMSE
+599 SYGGFQTIRTMSE
-612 KEDRLI
+612 KEDRII

-645 QVNAKGYDQADLKQL
+645 QVNAKGYDQSDLKQM
-660 ASQLQGDLLIIH
+660 ASQLQGDLLIVH

-716 EHLHRRIMLFLKNKL
+716 EHLHRRIMVFLKNKL